1 MEDTKNNVVYAGFWL
16 RFCAMIIDS
25 ILFVLLLIPL
35 PLIYGFGQYL
45 NSGPLSY
52 LGVWHILLE
61 LILPITL
68 TILLWLRFS
77 ATPGKM
83 FLKLKIVDTKTSGPI
98 SFRQALIRYIGYLPS
113 FYCLLLG
120 ILWVAF
126 DKRKQ
131 GWHDKLASTAVIRVN
146 K

>member
-1 MEDTKNNVVYAGFWL
+1 MEDAKNNVVYAGFWL

-25 ILFVLLLIPL
+25 ILFILLLIPL

-98 SFRQALIRYIGYLPS
+98 SSRQALIRYIGYLPS

-120 ILWVAF
+120 VLWVAF

>member
-1 MEDTKNNVVYAGFWL
+1 MEDAKNNVVYAGFWL
-16 RFCAMIIDS
+16 RFCAIIIDS

-83 FLKLKIVDTKTSGPI
+83 FLKLKIVDIKTSGPI
-98 SFRQALIRYIGYLPS
+98 NFRQALIRYIGYLPS

>member
-1 MEDTKNNVVYAGFWL
+1 MEDAKNNVVYAGFWL

-25 ILFVLLLIPL
+25 ILFILLLIPL

-61 LILPITL
+61 LILPIIL

-83 FLKLKIVDTKTSGPI
+83 FLKLKIVDIKTSGPI
-98 SFRQALIRYIGYLPS
+98 NFRQALIRYIGYLPS

-131 GWHDKLASTAVIRVN
+131 GWHDKLASTAVIRFN

>member
-1 MEDTKNNVVYAGFWL
+1 MEDAKNNVVYAGFWL

-25 ILFVLLLIPL
+25 ILFILLLIPL

>member
-1 MEDTKNNVVYAGFWL
+1 MEDAKNNVVYAGFWL
-16 RFCAMIIDS
+16 RFCAKIIDS
-25 ILFVLLLIPL
+25 ILFILLLIPL

>member
-1 MEDTKNNVVYAGFWL
+1 MEDAKNNVVYAGFWL

-98 SFRQALIRYIGYLPS
+98 TFRQALIRYIGYLPS

>member
-1 MEDTKNNVVYAGFWL
+1 MEDAKNNVVYAGFWL
-16 RFCAMIIDS
+16 RFCAIIIDS
-25 ILFVLLLIPL
+25 ILFILLLIPL

-83 FLKLKIVDTKTSGPI
+83 FLKLKIVDTKTSEPI

-120 ILWVAF
+120 VLWVAF